1 MRIRSRAPGHGSAK
15 GRKLL
20 SLIPRSHARDQRQNG
35 SRRVIVAGLAAAI
48 ALAVAA
54 CAPGPPQP
62 TPPAL
67 GAAGP
72 CGRTDVQIN
81 SPSNMANPI
90 YVAYPTGAA
99 ATPNVGGTCG
109 DAARPVV
116 FVVHGWLANSN
127 LLYEGIV
134 DHFTRTGNI
143 VVMATYGSGDLND
156 VKGSAD
162 IEVAAIVAAVPQLE
176 RANLTN
182 VGLVGHSLGGGMLP
196 YVTQQV
202 AAHGWGTHGLWLLS
216 LAPFQGIGTGAIT
229 LPAQTRAVVE
239 AYDQDTLV
247 DPAVGADLFRRMSMP
262 NSQKDHVTVRSSSHG
277 GATLTAQHTS
287 PNSII
292 TPDDAVKFYGIYRIG
307 DILESCA
314 LRGQNCTT
322 DLSTM
327 GSWPD
332 GTPALASVV
341 TDNP

>member
-1 MRIRSRAPGHGSAK
+1 VLAVRALVVG
-15 GRKLL
+15 
-20 SLIPRSHARDQRQNG
+20 
-35 SRRVIVAGLAAAI
+35 VV
-48 ALAVAA
+48 LAVAA

-72 CGRTDVQIN
+72 CGRTNVQIDN
-81 SPSNMANPI
+81 PSNTANAI

-99 ATPNVGGTCG
+99 ATPNVGGNCG

-127 LLYEGIV
+127 LLYEGII

-143 VVMATYGSGDLND
+143 VVMATYGSGDLGN

-162 IEVAAIVAAVPQLE
+162 IEVAAIAAAVPQLDRE
-176 RANLTN
+176 DMTR
-182 VGLVGHSLGGGMLP
+182 VGLIGHSLGGGMLP

-202 AAHGWGTHGLWLLS
+202 AARGWGTSALWLFS
-216 LAPFQGIGTGAIT
+216 LAPFQGVGTGAIA
-229 LPAQTRAVVE
+229 LPAHTRAVVE

-247 DPAVGADLFRRMSMP
+247 DRNVGADLFRRMSMP
-262 NSQKDHVTVRSSSHG
+262 NSQKDHVTVRTSSHG
-277 GATLTAQHTS
+277 GGTLTAQHTS

-307 DILESCA
+307 DILESCS
-314 LRGQNCTT
+314 LRNQNCTT
-322 DLSTM
+322 DMTTM

-332 GTPALASVV
+332 GTPALTSVV